1 MLLPQAAAYA
11 GIAGVPM
18 WHALIATLAGL
29 VLYAALGS
37 SRFAVVSPTSS
48 AAAVFASTALAQ
60 GTDAAY
66 ALVILTG
73 AMLVLAAVLST
84 GFLAAFVSRPVL
96 RGFGWALSVTI
107 VIRQLPQMTGIAVQD
122 RHALPLLMKL
132 LRGLPQLH
140 PATLALGG
148 GALAVWMLLRHMQT
162 RWRGLQPSVVV
173 LALGMAVSAA
183 LPLQS
188 YGVALL
194 GPLDLQGVQPQW
206 PSIAWSGWVD
216 MAHIAPALVLIVFAE
231 SWGSIHALALPHGDK
246 VHARRD
252 MAALG
257 ISNLACGLLQGLP
270 VGAGFSASSANHEA
284 GGCSKMAGLFT
295 ALALALLLWLA
306 RGWLALLP
314 IPVLAAIVAGL
325 LSHNLGPRPLFKS
338 LRLGGDAWL
347 ALITAA
353 GVLLGGVLFGML
365 LAVGLS
371 MLLALKRFAKPV
383 WSELGHLP
391 GSHDYLDMA
400 HHPEVQRVPGML
412 LLRPEEPVFFA
423 NAETLFREMLD
434 FVRTAAWP
442 AQAVIVSLEACDAL
456 DATSLEAL
464 DELQEALHNDDRH
477 LLLARVKDKP
487 RQALLRAGRLLRD
500 ATALDPNHTTSQ
512 NGLFTV
518 CWSVDDAVQ
527 AAQIMLGQT
536 PPEPRVDW
544 F

>member
-1 MLLPQAAAYA
+1 M
-11 GIAGVPM
+11 
-18 WHALIATLAGL
+18 
-29 VLYAALGS
+29 
-37 SRFAVVSPTSS
+37 
-48 AAAVFASTALAQ
+48 
-60 GTDAAY
+60 
-66 ALVILTG
+66 
-73 AMLVLAAVLST
+73 
-84 GFLAAFVSRPVL
+84 
-96 RGFGWALSVTI
+96 
-107 VIRQLPQMTGIAVQD
+107 
-122 RHALPLLMKL
+122 
-132 LRGLPQLH
+132 
-140 PATLALGG
+140 
-148 GALAVWMLLRHMQT
+148 
-162 RWRGLQPSVVV
+162 
-173 LALGMAVSAA
+173 
-183 LPLQS
+183 
-188 YGVALL
+188 
-194 GPLDLQGVQPQW
+194 
-206 PSIAWSGWVD
+206 
-216 MAHIAPALVLIVFAE
+216 
-231 SWGSIHALALPHGDK
+231 
-246 VHARRD
+246 
-252 MAALG
+252 
-257 ISNLACGLLQGLP
+257 
-270 VGAGFSASSANHEA
+270 
-284 GGCSKMAGLFT
+284 
-295 ALALALLLWLA
+295 
-306 RGWLALLP
+306 
-314 IPVLAAIVAGL
+314 AGL

-464 DELQEALHNDDRH
+464 DELQEALHNDNRH

-544 F
+544 I